1 MRLLPKDPVKTLVN
15 IAYIIIAFLCVF
27 VVLPTLARYIAPFIV
42 AVIISMVI
50 TPIVN
55 FMCNKLHIPR
65 KVSTIASILLILTI
79 LGLFLFNL
87 VYQAVYFLQSF
98 ALEIPE
104 MLSKEYPVP
113 GWIDTLRDYIIRFPA
128 PMQDFI
134 DNIRDNLVV
143 NISELISPATT
154 ATINVARSIAAAF
167 PTILIFSVVTILAT
181 YFLSYDN
188 KVIASVAERF
198 LGTERVNKTIM
209 VRDRLFQACGAYIR
223 AQLIMMCIIFVVVL
237 IGMLILRVESPLFVA
252 FITAVVDAIPILGTG
267 TVLIPWALVSL
278 IMGNYGRA
286 VGLAIL
292 YVCALTTRQFF
303 EPKVVSSQIGLHPL
317 ITLMSMY
324 VGLTAIGIFGMILGP
339 IVTIVV
345 LKFVEIERESK
356 KEKV

>member
-15 IAYIIIAFLCVF
+15 IAYLIIAALCIF
-27 VVLPTLARYIAPFIV
+27 VVLPTVARYIAPFIV
-42 AVIISMVI
+42 AVIISMII

-65 KVSTIASILLILTI
+65 KLSTIASILLILSI

-87 VYQAVYFLQSF
+87 IYQAVYFLQSF
-98 ALEIPE
+98 AQNIPE
-104 MLSKEYPVP
+104 LLSQDYPMP
-113 GWIDTLRDYIIRFPA
+113 DWIDRLREYIIRFPA

-134 DNIRDNLVV
+134 DNIRSNLVI
-143 NISELISPATT
+143 NISEIISPATT
-154 ATINVARSIAAAF
+154 ATINVARSIAASF
-167 PTILIFSVVTILAT
+167 PTILIFTVVTILAT
-181 YFLSYDN
+181 YFVSYDSSII
-188 KVIASVAERF
+188 KGF
-198 LGTERVNKTIM
+198 MQKYFGKERVENIAL

-237 IGMLILRVESPLFVA
+237 IGVLILKIGSPLFIA
-252 FITAVVDAIPILGTG
+252 FIIALVDAIPILGTG

-278 IMGNYGRA
+278 ILGNYGRGI
-286 VGLAIL
+286 GLAIL

-324 VGLTAIGIFGMILGP
+324 IGLSSIGIFGMILGP

-345 LKFVEIERESK
+345 LKIIEIERE
-356 KEKV
+356 KEKM